1 MGQKESVCMCVCVCE
16 CVCEQMTDR
25 ERIVRGE
32 TLLRPGYCNTCSLCI
47 ISASPKREVQNKKN
61 TNKMT
66 ADIFHLI
73 PQIFCAVYFDI
84 VGF

>member
-1 MGQKESVCMCVCVCE
+1 M
-16 CVCEQMTDR
+16 
-25 ERIVRGE
+25 
-32 TLLRPGYCNTCSLCI
+32 LLRPGFCNTCSLCI
-47 ISASPKREVQNKKN
+47 ISASPRREVQKKNKK
-61 TNKMT
+61 KIKIT

>member
-1 MGQKESVCMCVCVCE
+1 MR
-16 CVCEQMTDR
+16 DR
-25 ERIVRGE
+25 EKELSVKGV
-32 TLLRPGYCNTCSLCI
+32 LRPGYCNTCSLCI
-47 ISASPKREVQNKKN
+47 ISASPEREVQKKN